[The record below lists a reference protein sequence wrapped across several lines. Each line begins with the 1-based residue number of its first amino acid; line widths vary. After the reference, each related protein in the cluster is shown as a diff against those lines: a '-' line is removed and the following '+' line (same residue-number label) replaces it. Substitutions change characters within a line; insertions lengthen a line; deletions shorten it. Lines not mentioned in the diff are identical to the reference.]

1 MIENL
6 LLVVAKKP
14 IPGVAKTRLCPP
26 LNPEHAAELY
36 GCFLQDTL
44 NLMRKVSNV
53 RLGIAYLPVGEEAYF
68 RNIAPEMALIP
79 QRGNSLGE
87 RLDNLLTEVLGDR
100 VKKAVVIGSDSP
112 NLPVEYLAQ
121 AFELLTDNPVVLGPA
136 EDGGYYLVGM
146 KEPHPDLLRRVQ
158 MSTLQVLEDTIKIAE
173 ATGVGYSLLP
183 VWYDV
188 DTMTDLMRLRDDI
201 FSTKNQPCTC
211 SFAWLRKNP
220 LPGES

>member
-1 MIENL
+1 M
-6 LLVVAKKP
+6 
-14 IPGVAKTRLCPP
+14 
-26 LNPEHAAELY
+26 NPELAAELY

-68 RNIAPEMALIP
+68 RTIAPEMALIP

-146 KEPHPDLLRRVQ
+146 KEPHPDLLCRVQ
-158 MSTLQVLEDTIKIAE
+158 MSTSQVLEDTIKIAE
-173 ATGVGYSLLP
+173 ASGVGYSLLP